1 MRLPWTWRFISFLC
15 IFMWFTK
22 ICGKVGVAG
31 LCYNAYTVTSACKV
45 GWNWNVYHVCAT
57 PIVDGKACKAAFVFK
72 VIENSIEKVY
82 IININS
88 LKKV

>member
-1 MRLPWTWRFISFLC
+1 
-15 IFMWFTK
+15 MWFTK

-45 GWNWNVYHVCAT
+45 SWNWNVNHVCAT